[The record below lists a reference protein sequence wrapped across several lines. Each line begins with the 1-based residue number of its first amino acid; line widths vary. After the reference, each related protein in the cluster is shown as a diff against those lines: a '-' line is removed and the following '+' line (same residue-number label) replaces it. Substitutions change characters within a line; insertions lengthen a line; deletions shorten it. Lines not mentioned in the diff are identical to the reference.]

1 MQIIIISIRLI
12 FWMIVIPYCLGI
24 PLASRFGMY
33 GRTIEMTLVSGYFL
47 MVSIFQIYYLFFVL
61 FYNHFIPLVW
71 LSAVTFLLIAI
82 CSVIKSGKYHIGGRK
97 YGRHKKKVLEICLW
111 IGFAVLFGI
120 QLIMTVM
127 YAYPDGDD
135 AFYAVTA
142 LITETNNNMYINI
155 PYTGETSVLDKRHAF
170 SSAPIF
176 IAFLGRVCSVHPVV
190 MSNVFFS
197 IAVIILT
204 YMLYKLIAVE
214 LLEDKKEYIP
224 LFMITICILYLF
236 GNSTIYQN
244 TTFLITRTGQGKAF
258 LANVIPIASILG
270 LLLLNK
276 NLENK
281 DELNKS
287 NAALVLLS
295 LVMLAAGYT
304 STMGM
309 FMGPL
314 LIGGGILLLAIRYKL
329 PLLLFKL
336 FIIMLPTLICGG
348 FYIIFAYL

>member
-1 MQIIIISIRLI
+1 MQIITIGIRLV

-33 GRTIEMTLVSGYFL
+33 GRTLEMTLVSGYFL
-47 MVSIFQIYYLFFVL
+47 MVSIFQVYYLFFVL

-71 LSAVTFLLIAI
+71 LSAITFFMIALGSLII
-82 CSVIKSGKYHIGGRK
+82 LGKHHIGGRK
-97 YGRHKKKVLEICLW
+97 SGKQKKEPLEVCLW
-111 IGFAVLFGI
+111 LVFAVLLGV

-135 AFYAVTA
+135 AFYAVTSV
-142 LITETNNNMYINI
+142 ITDTNNNMYINI

-170 SSAPIF
+170 SSAPIL
-176 IAFLGRVCSVHPVV
+176 IAFLGRVCGVHPVI

-197 IAVIILT
+197 VAVIILT
-204 YMLYKLIAVE
+204 YMLYKLIATV

-236 GNSTIYQN
+236 GNSTIYQD
-244 TTFLITRTGQGKAF
+244 TTFLLTRTGQGKAF
-258 LANVIPIASILG
+258 LANLIPAASVLG
-270 LLLLNK
+270 LLLLNN
-276 NLENK
+276 NLKSKE
-281 DELNKS
+281 EFNKS
-287 NAALVLLS
+287 NAVWILLS
-295 LVMLAAGYT
+295 QVILAAGYT

-314 LIGGGILLLAIRYKL
+314 LVGGGVLLLAIQYKR
-329 PLLLFKL
+329 PYLLVKL
-336 FIIMLPTLICGG
+336 FVTMLPILICGG
-348 FYIIFAYL
+348 LYIVIAYL